1 MPVHADKIR
10 PLLIRITTRPPP
22 TGTLAART
30 TSAQVQHNPSSRH
43 ERQKTTLTQF
53 WRNQKKSSVRNGV
66 LADDEIMPKADYK
79 FWTKKDLIERIK
91 ELEGLTGTGIEES
104 KVASEATATIRK
116 KGREGKEFKFREH
129 PTRFIALRFAYLGWN
144 YNGLNVQQGPT
155 PLPTVEGLVLKA
167 LATCKLIESETDLE
181 ACQFSRC
188 GRTDKGVSALAQ
200 VISLRVRSRLAPEE
214 QKDEAN
220 DDRELSY
227 ITMLN
232 NLLPLDIRIYQVC
245 LHPPDNFDA
254 RFSCVA
260 RHYKY
265 FFVARNGNFDVDSMR
280 TAAKMM
286 IGTHDFRNF
295 CKIDGSKQITNF
307 NRHILHADI
316 TSVGHQF
323 RAGTDADV
331 YVFDLKGTA
340 FLWHQVRC
348 IMGILLLVGQ
358 GLEKP
363 DIVGKLL
370 DVKQYPCKPIYDM
383 ASDTPLVLYNC
394 EFGDDV
400 RWKGLKDFASS
411 ATGTAISSSRGVA
424 YALWYDGLVK
434 NELQFAMHSVIE
446 SAADESRSDANASRT
461 KVQTGDGMGR
471 WLSEYVPVQQR
482 PVMASFEV
490 LNERWLQR
498 KTKAVEAG
506 SNGDKTDEDE
516 AVRMSAEQA

>member
-1 MPVHADKIR
+1 MPIHAHKIR
-10 PLLIRITTRPPP
+10 TIQILFTTTR
-22 TGTLAART
+22 TSSQARYK
-30 TSAQVQHNPSSRH
+30 SSSRQ

-53 WRNQKKSSVRNGV
+53 WQNQKKSSVRNGA
-66 LADDEIMPKADYK
+66 LDEDEIMPKADYK
-79 FWTKKDLIERIK
+79 FWTKKDLIGRIN
-91 ELEGLTGTGIEES
+91 ELEALTGSGIEES
-104 KVASEATATIRK
+104 TVASETMATIRK
-116 KGREGKEFKFREH
+116 KGREGKEFKFKEH
-129 PTRFIALRFAYLGWN
+129 PTRFIGLRFAYLGWN
-144 YNGLNVQQGPT
+144 YNGLNVQALPT
-155 PLPTVEGLVLKA
+155 PLPTVEGLILKA
-167 LATCKLIESETDLE
+167 LVTCKLIESETDLE

-200 VISLRVRSRLAPEE
+200 VISLRVRSRLTPEE
-214 QKDEAN
+214 QKDEVN
-220 DDRELSY
+220 DERELSY
-227 ITMLN
+227 ITMVN

-265 FFVARNGNFDVDSMR
+265 FFVSRNRSLDVDSMR

-286 IGTHDFRNF
+286 LGAQDFRNF

-307 NRHILHADI
+307 NRYILHADI
-316 TSVGHQF
+316 TRVNHQF
-323 RAGTDADV
+323 RVDGDDEV

-348 IMGILLLVGQ
+348 IMGVLLLVGQ

-363 DIVGKLL
+363 DIVEKLL

-400 RWKGLKDFASS
+400 KWKGLSDFKSS
-411 ATGTAISSSRGVA
+411 AAGTAISSSRGVA
-424 YALWYDGLVK
+424 YALWYDGLIK
-434 NELQFAMHSVIE
+434 NELQFAMRNVIE
-446 SAADESRSDANASRT
+446 SAAEESHYDPNVSRT
-461 KVQTGDGMGR
+461 KVHTGDGMGR
-471 WLSEYVPVQQR
+471 WLSEYVPFQKR
-482 PVMASFEV
+482 PVMDSFEV

-498 KTKAVEAG
+498 KTRAVEAS
-506 SNGDKTDEDE
+506 SNGGGTDAEE
-516 AVRMSAEQA
+516 EVRIAAEQA

>member
-1 MPVHADKIR
+1 
-10 PLLIRITTRPPP
+10 
-22 TGTLAART
+22 
-30 TSAQVQHNPSSRH
+30 
-43 ERQKTTLTQF
+43 
-53 WRNQKKSSVRNGV
+53 
-66 LADDEIMPKADYK
+66 MPKADYK
-79 FWTKKDLIERIK
+79 FWTKKDLIERIN
-91 ELEGLTGTGIEES
+91 ELEALTGSGIEES
-104 KVASEATATIRK
+104 TVASETTATIRK
-116 KGREGKEFKFREH
+116 KGREGKEFKFKEH
-129 PTRFIALRFAYLGWN
+129 PARFIGLRFTYLGWN
-144 YNGLNVQQGPT
+144 YNGLNVQAVPT
-155 PLPTVEGLVLKA
+155 PLPTVEGLILKA
-167 LATCKLIESETDLE
+167 LVTCKLIESETDLE

-200 VISLRVRSRLAPEE
+200 VISLRVRSRLTPEE

-220 DDRELSY
+220 DERELSY

-265 FFVARNGNFDVDSMR
+265 IFVSRNRNLDVDSMR

-286 IGTHDFRNF
+286 LGAHDFRNF

-307 NRHILHADI
+307 NRCILHADI
-316 TSVGHQF
+316 TLVSHQF
-323 RAGTDADV
+323 RGDGDDEV
-331 YVFDLKGTA
+331 YMFDLKGTA

-348 IMGILLLVGQ
+348 IMGVLLLVGQ

-363 DIVGKLL
+363 DIVEKLL

-400 RWKGLKDFASS
+400 QWKGLSDFKSS
-411 ATGTAISSSRGVA
+411 AAGTAISSSRGVA

-434 NELQFAMHSVIE
+434 NELQFAMRNVIE
-446 SAADESRSDANASRT
+446 STAEESRYDPNASRT

-471 WLSEYVPVQQR
+471 WLSEYVPLQKR
-482 PVMASFEV
+482 PVMDSFEV

-498 KTKAVEAG
+498 RTRAVEAG
-506 SNGDKTDEDE
+506 SNGGGTDVEE
-516 AVRMSAEQA
+516 GVRIAAEQT

>member
-1 MPVHADKIR
+1 MPIHAHKVRSIQILICTTRR
-10 PLLIRITTRPPP
+10 PLLPHT
-22 TGTLAART
+22 AR
-30 TSAQVQHNPSSRH
+30 TSAQAHYKSSSPL
-43 ERQKTTLTQF
+43 ERRKTTLTQF
-53 WRNQKKSSVRNGV
+53 WQNQKKSSVRNGA
-66 LADDEIMPKADYK
+66 LEEDEIMPKEDYK
-79 FWTKKDLIERIK
+79 FWTKKDLIERIS
-91 ELEGLTGTGIEES
+91 ELEALTGSGIEES
-104 KVASEATATIRK
+104 RVALATTAAIRK
-116 KGREGKEFKFREH
+116 KGREGKEFKFKEH
-129 PTRFIALRFAYLGWN
+129 PTRFIGLRFTYLGWN
-144 YNGLNVQQGPT
+144 YNGLNVQAVPT
-155 PLPTVEGLVLKA
+155 PLPTVEGLILKA
-167 LATCKLIESETDLE
+167 LVTCKLIESETDLE

-200 VISLRVRSRLAPEE
+200 VISLRVRSRLTPEE

-220 DDRELSY
+220 DERELSY

-232 NLLPLDIRIYQVC
+232 NLLPLDIRVYQVC

-265 FFVARNGNFDVDSMR
+265 IFVSRNRDLDVDSMR

-286 IGTHDFRNF
+286 LGAHDFRNF

-307 NRHILHADI
+307 NRCILHADI
-316 TSVGHQF
+316 TLVNHQF
-323 RAGTDADV
+323 RGDGDDEV
-331 YVFDLKGTA
+331 YMFDLKGTA

-348 IMGILLLVGQ
+348 IMGVLLLVGQ

-363 DIVGKLL
+363 DIVEKLL

-400 RWKGLKDFASS
+400 KWKGLSDFKSS
-411 ATGTAISSSRGVA
+411 AAGTAISSSRGVA

-434 NELQFAMHSVIE
+434 NELQFAMRNVIE
-446 SAADESRSDANASRT
+446 SAAEESRYDPNASRT

-471 WLSEYVPVQQR
+471 WLSEYVPLQKR
-482 PVMASFEV
+482 PVMDSFEV

-506 SNGDKTDEDE
+506 SNGGGTDVEE
-516 AVRMSAEQA
+516 EVRIAAEQT